1 MTVAAILKHKGHD
14 VVHVGPDATI
24 AEVAQQFAV
33 RGIGAILVCDAW
45 GDLLGIISERDVV
58 RSLAAHGAVTLGKR
72 ASELMT
78 RDVTTVT
85 ERTTV
90 PEAME
95 MMTLGRFRHLPVMQ
109 DGRITG
115 IVSIGDIV
123 KARMMQQE
131 QEVDSL
137 KAYVAGAA

>member
-1 MTVAAILKHKGHD
+1 MTVAAILKQKGHE
-14 VVHVGPDATI
+14 VAHVGPGATI
-24 AEVAQQFAV
+24 AEVAQHLAT
-33 RGIGAILVCDAW
+33 RGIGAMLVCEPG

-58 RSLAAHGAVTLGKR
+58 RSLATNGAPTLDMTV
-72 ASELMT
+72 SELMT
-78 RDVTTVT
+78 RNLTTAT

-95 MMTLGRFRHLPVMQ
+95 LMTRGRFRHLPILE
-109 DGRITG
+109 DGRVTG

>member
-1 MTVAAILKHKGHD
+1 MTVAAILKRKGHE
-14 VVHVGPDATI
+14 VAHVDPEATI
-24 AEVAQQFAV
+24 ADVTQQLAT
-33 RGIGAILVCDAW
+33 RGIGAMLVCSAE

-58 RSLAAHGAVTLGKR
+58 RSLAARGAETLEKR
-72 ASELMT
+72 ASDLMT
-78 RDVTTVT
+78 RDLVTAT

-109 DGRITG
+109 DGRVNG

-123 KARMMQQE
+123 KARMMEQE